1 MKIAVLSDIHGNV
14 WALKAVLGDAKRR
27 AVERFINLGDILYG
41 PLKPRDTFEL
51 LQTIDAVTIQGNQ
64 DRDIYQAT
72 GQIEKNPTLAHVI
85 NDLGSG
91 PIDWLRSL
99 PKTQALADEIFACH
113 GSPRSDMVYLL
124 EDVAQGFPMV
134 KTEEAIQK
142 ELDGFGFP
150 IILCGHTHIP
160 RVVQLSSGSLVINP
174 GSVGLPAYDDDLP
187 NYHAMQNYSPLASYA
202 IIEKRGGGWRVE
214 MLKIPYEHAPAA
226 EQARRQGRDDWA
238 RWIATGR
245 AVV

>member
-1 MKIAVLSDIHGNV
+1 
-14 WALKAVLGDAKRR
+14 
-27 AVERFINLGDILYG
+27 
-41 PLKPRDTFEL
+41 

-72 GQIEKNPTLAHVI
+72 AARMEKNPTLAYVI
-85 NDLGSG
+85 NDLGPG

-99 PKTQALADEIFACH
+99 PQTQTLADEIFACH

-124 EDVAQGFPMV
+124 EDVMHGFPVV
-134 KTEEAIQK
+134 KAEEAIQK
-142 ELDGFGFP
+142 ELDGFAFP
-150 IILCGHTHIP
+150 VILCGHTHMP

-174 GSVGLPAYDDDLP
+174 GSVGVPAYDDDLP
-187 NYHAMQNYSPLASYA
+187 TYHAMENYSSLASYA
-202 IIEKRGGGWRVE
+202 IVEKREGGWRVDL
-214 MLKIPYEHAPAA
+214 LKVPYEHALAA

-245 AVV
+245 ALEINKYG